1 MARKNYLCIIK
12 NQINNI
18 IKSRNNMI
26 KKRYTKRVSIH
37 YYNGTYSLTGDAWIG
52 GNAKVS
58 QSLL

>member
-1 MARKNYLCIIK
+1 MAKKNYLCIIK

-37 YYNGTYSLTGDAWIG
+37 YYNGT
-52 GNAKVS
+52 
-58 QSLL
+58 